1 MIRPFGSIL
10 DYFLATSK
18 QTNQQAVAA
27 YTIKVYNF
35 VRVLVWSTT
44 VVAWVLDIVS
54 GVYLTWPL
62 INKNPHYWNLQLYV
76 FPLVMVQL
84 GRESTTTAIQY
95 EMQLLTL
102 LSLALM
108 LRPFIMLC
116 TETYICGS
124 LTDIEKLDVATC
136 ASAYIDN
143 YVDAQSDLACGNLA
157 NIDIASLAHGTCAY
171 LIGQVAGMVQ
181 AAEFILLFVLA
192 VKDLLIFFAMSRL
205 ISMYNKPRHSL

>member
-1 MIRPFGSIL
+1 
-10 DYFLATSK
+10 
-18 QTNQQAVAA
+18 
-27 YTIKVYNF
+27 
-35 VRVLVWSTT
+35 
-44 VVAWVLDIVS
+44 
-54 GVYLTWPL
+54 
-62 INKNPHYWNLQLYV
+62 
-76 FPLVMVQL
+76 
-84 GRESTTTAIQY
+84 
-95 EMQLLTL
+95 MQLLTL